1 MDFTDP
7 TVQWSALELH
17 RRMQRA
23 TSDEDRREVRRE
35 INRAREDPAYR
46 TRLAEIAQ
54 SGRFA
59 SGPHRTAQMGLGA
72 AAMAPL
78 AAKLPVI
85 GSALGPVG
93 AGLGL
98 LGAGGLLTYGGL
110 NLGEA
115 FQRRQ
120 EGLPWGEQA
129 AWGGVDVVAAP
140 WGVRSLLRGLKGAK
154 AARAAVGTQSFDPP
168 TYTELPQDVPT
179 SGYGPSGDQWIL
191 DVPGARQSP
200 PADVVGS
207 RLVRPGQELPR
218 ELIDTGTDVVQ
229 SPLRRE
235 GDIRLAG
242 AFRPEQTGTPLDR
255 IFKSE
260 GELGDIL
267 EALKGPQAATRA
279 KNLEA
284 QQAWVQAGRPGQPP
298 WGTLRGERLPDPL
311 LAPLRSRT
319 PGREV
324 GHYDPETGMWV
335 GGEGYGQMPLQM
347 LRNIEKRRLAQ
358 ADLTGRRE
366 FRGVRSWESSRPTRA
381 RQALHRARADNQ
393 TAGQLGRELPHDD
406 EALKKF
412 RDAVEVEEELNTVL
426 DGMEGSRESITQN
439 MGRRIRPGPSLGATQ
454 VGRNIQ
460 SLGDDIVESTS
471 RAAARVEDR
480 VLTTIK
486 GSPKIRDL
494 SDSQLNSI
502 LERRQTSRTGPQMA
516 GFAEEREAIEQ
527 AISER
532 QIAFE
537 ARAGVR
543 PGQTAAA
550 QVDEVVE
557 GGARQEVSTPMEFV
571 ERRATIDPILAK
583 GAVQMQA
590 LDEAALI
597 IGQGS
602 DEVFEVYGQVG
613 PKLTRTAVTAEAP
626 QHGLLREVVATQQR
640 PIKTGPLVE
649 GPEGSSLVHAFG
661 HRPANRPVGGER
673 PEFKVFESGRGPGS
687 EGKKAHGPR
696 VIERWFAGQGKIFG
710 EKAFKKTKRLNE
722 GEVRRFAANLHRD
735 GITTGPITPEMLT
748 KVRDKMTGIEK
759 AILDQA
765 VMFSIIAQRGGMFKK
780 VIARTTGMASR
791 IKELRG
797 EGQGDILDEMTGAYQ
812 TFLRE
817 GTFKERQ
824 SIIDA
829 ANAYTKSIAMLL
841 ASIAGA
847 EMMELSGD
855 PRAAAR

>member
-98 LGAGGLLTYGGL
+98 LGAGGLLAYGGL

-191 DVPGARQSP
+191 DVPGARQRP

-218 ELIDTGTDVVQ
+218 ELIATGKNVVQ

-335 GGEGYGQMPLQM
+335 GGEGYGQMPFQM

-366 FRGVRSWESSRPTRA
+366 FSGVRSWESSRPTRA

-426 DGMEGSRESITQN
+426 DGMEGSRKSITQN

-460 SLGDDIVESTS
+460 SLGDDIVESTG
-471 RAAARVEDR
+471 RAAA
-480 VLTTIK
+480 
-486 GSPKIRDL
+486 
-494 SDSQLNSI
+494 
-502 LERRQTSRTGPQMA
+502 
-516 GFAEEREAIEQ
+516 Q
-527 AISER
+527 A
-532 QIAFE
+532 
-537 ARAGVR
+537 
-543 PGQTAAA
+543 
-550 QVDEVVE
+550 DEVVE

-613 PKLTRTAVTAEAP
+613 PKITRTAVTAEAP

-661 HRPANRPVGGER
+661 HRPAHRPVGGER

-829 ANAYTKSIAMLL
+829 ANAYTKSIGMLL